1 MLNKKNLQSGVTLP
15 TTIVFSLVG
24 SLMLFSYT
32 LKIYEKD
39 FQVEFKIAETKALY
53 NAESGI
59 ALSAYSTIFRKDYI
73 PSESDTLDFVP
84 IENMGAY
91 SIGIFEGIDPEF
103 YTPIRGANS
112 TGYAYVKHL
121 LGKKSIRIERQK
133 KLNIGNTS
141 SLADY
146 LWLTDSELAGG
157 APWVFDNGIPSLS
170 TRRENN
176 WGSGDNLNGGWG
188 GGDPICDVGFQTNGT
203 FVTSQFGNPVFDI
216 TVSVVEDDEG
226 LFHDPIIQSGNES
239 QIFQGDPG
247 LDTVK
252 TTCLPPPGYEIMK
265 RVIENS
271 NDHYTF
277 DATEKLNFN
286 SVTGA
291 RDTLIMTDI
300 EFFTNNGQDGFKVK
314 QWWFLKPPYFK
325 SDFPSAQPF
334 MYSFL
339 IDEFAGDC
347 GEISGNS
354 DIRTCPNY
362 IEQLANFHSRAV
374 NPSNGQD
381 SYIPPDNWGIVSGN
395 HGFQHYDFPAIYEP
409 GNWTSQFEIDNEQP
423 FSSPDQL
430 LPEYAGGAM
439 TFTTDKPTA
448 IYVKGGPVRVNG
460 RYKGK
465 YTIVTDEHTTYH
477 RHAWASDI
485 NTNLPTPCPIDTLWN
500 NIWITDD
507 IINNDAQI
515 DGNGRWS
522 LLNAQPDSECNEG
535 SENNLGLVSGANVIV
550 ANTIENGARDCSTS
564 NCSDNDRSNI
574 DIHAHII
581 AFNESFTV
589 QYSNNTYAS
598 AGGNPWS
605 NPPFGDGQGIDKFG
619 NSPNDD
625 TRGTVN
631 IWGGMVQMFRGYIVR
646 NNPGPYNLANGNIG
660 YPGKEYNFD
669 CNLKCSFPPLYPEN
683 TTCDEAADE
692 LPWSIT
698 AYY

>member
-91 SIGIFEGIDPEF
+91 SIGIFEGIDPEL

-423 FSSPDQL
+423 FNSPDQL

-646 NNPGPYNLANGNIG
+646 NNPGPYNLPNGNIG